1 MRFVVVLMFQ
11 EFPFHEEERWPYNPG
26 MAPVDGHSSQVTP
39 APDARHVV
47 DAIPGLAWSSR
58 PDGSVEFFNG
68 RWYEYTGLSLEESF
82 GWGWKAAVHGED
94 VARLLD
100 RWATRDA
107 EGGREC
113 EVRLRRSDGDFQ
125 WFLLRHEPL
134 CDPTGA
140 VVRWY
145 GTWINIEDSKQK
157 ELLGVAG
164 KRALEMIAAGAGISE
179 ILNELSAAID
189 VYVSAVSQVLLMDSA
204 GHQLLPLAG
213 PNFPSALTAALA
225 PWPVG
230 SDRGCCGTAA
240 ATGKR
245 VIISDMSTDPRWPR
259 GADGEAARKLVLDH
273 GLRAAWSEP
282 LISNSGEVLGTFCI
296 GYSQPRVP
304 TSRDLQL
311 IEAAG
316 HIARITIERHQSQ
329 EALTRAH
336 WRRSGI
342 PRPIFVG

>member
-1 MRFVVVLMFQ
+1 MLLPFTNRLKSGKLQCPIVLNFQ
-11 EFPFHEEERWPYNPG
+11 EFLLHEEAGSAYNLG
-26 MAPVDGHSSQVTP
+26 MAPKDHHSSDVMP
-39 APDARHVV
+39 APDARPIL

-58 PDGSVEFFNG
+58 PDGSVESFNG
-68 RWYEYTGLSLEESF
+68 RWHEYTGLSPEASS

-164 KRALEMIAAGAGISE
+164 KRALEMIADGASLSE
-179 ILNELSAAID
+179 ILIELCSVVD
-189 VYVSAVSQVLLMDSA
+189 VYASATSQVLLMDRA

-213 PNFPSALTAALA
+213 PNFPPAVIAALA

-230 SDRGCCGTAA
+230 
-240 ATGKR
+240 
-245 VIISDMSTDPRWPR
+245 
-259 GADGEAARKLVLDH
+259 L
-273 GLRAAWSEP
+273 
-282 LISNSGEVLGTFCI
+282 
-296 GYSQPRVP
+296 
-304 TSRDLQL
+304 
-311 IEAAG
+311 
-316 HIARITIERHQSQ
+316 
-329 EALTRAH
+329 
-336 WRRSGI
+336 
-342 PRPIFVG
+342 